1 MLGGWEPVT
10 LKEIK
15 SYKPTTNS
23 ISSGQVLHCPYNYK
37 DTELIVKEMTE
48 LLTLDL
54 VSKNLVTNQI
64 VLTVGYDV
72 ENLTNPNI
80 SNYYNGE
87 ITTDHYGRKI
97 PKHAHGTIN
106 IDHYTSS
113 TKVIIDKVI
122 ELYRRIM
129 NKDLLV
135 RRINVTA
142 NNVVN
147 EEKAEKSKSFEQID
161 LFGNYQVKEK
171 QLESEKTEKQLQ
183 KAMINIKSKYGK
195 NAIIKGMNLQEAGTT
210 IERNS
215 QVGGHKA

>member
-1 MLGGWEPVT
+1 MLT
-10 LKEIK
+10 
-15 SYKPTTNS
+15 
-23 ISSGQVLHCPYNYK
+23 
-37 DTELIVKEMTE
+37 
-48 LLTLDL
+48 
-54 VSKNLVTNQI
+54 
-64 VLTVGYDV
+64 
-72 ENLTNPNI
+72 
-80 SNYYNGE
+80 
-87 ITTDHYGRKI
+87 
-97 PKHAHGTIN
+97 GTIN

-122 ELYRRIM
+122 ELYRRII

-183 KAMINIKSKYGK
+183 KAMINIKNRYGK

-210 IERNS
+210 IERNA
-215 QVGGHKA
+215 QVGGHRA

>member
-1 MLGGWEPVT
+1 MLT
-10 LKEIK
+10 
-15 SYKPTTNS
+15 
-23 ISSGQVLHCPYNYK
+23 
-37 DTELIVKEMTE
+37 
-48 LLTLDL
+48 
-54 VSKNLVTNQI
+54 
-64 VLTVGYDV
+64 
-72 ENLTNPNI
+72 
-80 SNYYNGE
+80 
-87 ITTDHYGRKI
+87 
-97 PKHAHGTIN
+97 GTIN

-129 NKDLLV
+129 NKELLV

-147 EEKAEKSKSFEQID
+147 EEKAEKSKSFDQLD

-171 QLESEKTEKQLQ
+171 QLESEKTEKKLQ
-183 KAMINIKSKYGK
+183 KAMINIKNRYGK

-210 IERNS
+210 IERNA

>member
-1 MLGGWEPVT
+1 MLT
-10 LKEIK
+10 
-15 SYKPTTNS
+15 
-23 ISSGQVLHCPYNYK
+23 
-37 DTELIVKEMTE
+37 
-48 LLTLDL
+48 
-54 VSKNLVTNQI
+54 
-64 VLTVGYDV
+64 
-72 ENLTNPNI
+72 
-80 SNYYNGE
+80 
-87 ITTDHYGRKI
+87 
-97 PKHAHGTIN
+97 GTIN

-122 ELYRRIM
+122 ELYRRII

-210 IERNS
+210 IERNA

>member
-1 MLGGWEPVT
+1 MLT
-10 LKEIK
+10 
-15 SYKPTTNS
+15 
-23 ISSGQVLHCPYNYK
+23 
-37 DTELIVKEMTE
+37 
-48 LLTLDL
+48 
-54 VSKNLVTNQI
+54 
-64 VLTVGYDV
+64 
-72 ENLTNPNI
+72 
-80 SNYYNGE
+80 
-87 ITTDHYGRKI
+87 
-97 PKHAHGTIN
+97 GTIN

-147 EEKAEKSKSFEQID
+147 EEKAEKSKSFDQLD

-171 QLESEKTEKQLQ
+171 QLESEKTEKKLQ
-183 KAMINIKSKYGK
+183 KAMINIKNRYGK

-210 IERNS
+210 IERNA
-215 QVGGHKA
+215 QVGGHRA

>member
-1 MLGGWEPVT
+1 MH
-10 LKEIK
+10 I
-15 SYKPTTNS
+15 
-23 ISSGQVLHCPYNYK
+23 
-37 DTELIVKEMTE
+37 
-48 LLTLDL
+48 
-54 VSKNLVTNQI
+54 
-64 VLTVGYDV
+64 
-72 ENLTNPNI
+72 
-80 SNYYNGE
+80 
-87 ITTDHYGRKI
+87 
-97 PKHAHGTIN
+97 GTIN

-122 ELYRRIM
+122 ELYRRII

-161 LFGNYQVKEK
+161 LFGNYQIIEK

-183 KAMINIKSKYGK
+183 KAMINIKNRYGK

-210 IERNS
+210 IERNA
-215 QVGGHKA
+215 QVGGHRA

>member
-1 MLGGWEPVT
+1 MAET
-10 LKEIK
+10 YQ
-15 SYKPTTNS
+15 SMHT
-23 ISSGQVLHCPYNYK
+23 
-37 DTELIVKEMTE
+37 
-48 LLTLDL
+48 
-54 VSKNLVTNQI
+54 
-64 VLTVGYDV
+64 
-72 ENLTNPNI
+72 
-80 SNYYNGE
+80 
-87 ITTDHYGRKI
+87 
-97 PKHAHGTIN
+97 GTIN

-161 LFGNYQVKEK
+161 LFGNYQIIEK

-183 KAMINIKSKYGK
+183 KAMLNIKSKYGK

-210 IERNS
+210 IERNA